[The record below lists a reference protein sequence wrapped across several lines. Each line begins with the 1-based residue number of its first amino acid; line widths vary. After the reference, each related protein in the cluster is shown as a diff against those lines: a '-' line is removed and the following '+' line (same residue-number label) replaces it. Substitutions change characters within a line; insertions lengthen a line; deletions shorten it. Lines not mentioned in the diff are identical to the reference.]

1 LETLAGLMVRADRL
15 KRQNGSRFGGAVVK
29 KAITLVLEDTELIE
43 LTRILMDEDAD
54 AALAFLKQHLKGKL
68 REALEG
74 G

>member
-1 LETLAGLMVRADRL
+1 M
-15 KRQNGSRFGGAVVK
+15 K

-54 AALAFLKQHLKGKL
+54 AALGFLKQHLKGKL
-68 REALEG
+68 RETLEG